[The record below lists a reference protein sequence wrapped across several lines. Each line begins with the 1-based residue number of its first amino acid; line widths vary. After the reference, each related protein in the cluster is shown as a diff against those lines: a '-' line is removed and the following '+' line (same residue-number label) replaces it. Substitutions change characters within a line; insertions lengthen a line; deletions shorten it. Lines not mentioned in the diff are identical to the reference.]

1 MHIIL
6 CISKNKKYIVK
17 FSADKTLYFCYFQGC
32 NPMYFCDIVLTYELL
47 WLMAN
52 MLGLNH
58 WTPFFFV

>member
-17 FSADKTLYFCYFQGC
+17 FSADKTLYFWNFQGC
-32 NPMYFCDIVLTYELL
+32 NPMYFCDIVLSYELL
-47 WLMAN
+47 LLMAN
-52 MLGLNH
+52 ILGFNH